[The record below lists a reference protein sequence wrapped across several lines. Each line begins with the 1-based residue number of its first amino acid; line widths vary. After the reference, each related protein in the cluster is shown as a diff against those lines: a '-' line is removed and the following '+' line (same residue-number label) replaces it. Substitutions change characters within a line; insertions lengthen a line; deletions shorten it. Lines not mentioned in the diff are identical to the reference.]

1 MIKTC
6 KLSRTLLIAIPL
18 TFVLIGCGGG
28 SGSGSGSRSGS
39 STSITGT
46 VVDGPIEGAFVF
58 LDLNGNLEHDGGE
71 PISSVTDASGQ
82 YKIDSSALTSEQL
95 AQALLVTHIPETAKD
110 ADDAGKTLLEA
121 GKTGFTLMSPLS
133 AYADSSGTVPAAVSD
148 AFVSPLTTLV
158 ANEITFNG
166 STLADARIKV
176 KNDYGLS
183 ADPMV
188 NFVAQ
193 NNSALGAKARTVATA
208 LGTAKQSATEQN
220 TTSSSTI
227 SLKEQLASVAT
238 VVTAKAND
246 IGTASNS
253 LTTLKTAITSL
264 TQKAIAQSMPATVA
278 VSGSEYQKFIVVFK
292 KDELFNDVTS
302 VISTILK
309 ELGFGIQTAEFKQV
323 LRGFAVNIP
332 SNKVD
337 AFLKAMQNNPL
348 VDFVEQDRILQ
359 APPIAQDAQLFP
371 TWGLDRIDQKDLPRN
386 EIYNTGGRTG
396 SNVNAYVVDTGV
408 LSTHTDFGSRVKT
421 GYSTIPNDT
430 STSDC
435 NGHGTHV
442 AGIIGGA
449 TYGVAKSVSLVP
461 VRVLGCDGSGT
472 LGSVIAG
479 LDWVIQDAQLDAN
492 KNKRAVLN
500 LSLGGSA
507 STSMDRA
514 VQKIVESNIPV
525 IVAAGNDNANACN
538 TSPAREPLAIT
549 VGATTSADAR
559 ASYSNYGNCLDLFAP
574 GSSITSTWWTSST
587 AINTISGTSMAAP
600 FVTGVAALALE
611 MNSTA
616 SATDIGSLIKN
627 QATTNK
633 VTNLGGGS
641 SNLLLYSLLQA
652 SDSVTTPAPTKTTV
666 YVSNLIG
673 SSTASSG
680 GWKASVTVTVKGS
693 NGSLQ
698 PGALVKGSFT
708 LGLTSATCTTGTNGT
723 CMIST
728 GVMPKSPFGL
738 VPVTFAIVTVTGDA
752 MSYDDKQNTK
762 STLLINQP

>member
-1 MIKTC
+1 MLAT
-6 KLSRTLLIAIPL
+6 IPIVFAL
-18 TFVLIGCGGG
+18 VGCGGSNGSGNG
-28 SGSGSGSRSGS
+28 SGSS
-39 STSITGT
+39 STSSITGT
-46 VVDGPIEGAFVF
+46 VVDGPIEGAYVF
-58 LDLNGNLEHDGGE
+58 LDLNGNLERDEGE
-71 PISSVTDASGQ
+71 PTSSATDASGQ
-82 YKIDSSALTSEQL
+82 YKIDTSALTSEQL

-110 ADDAGKTLLEA
+110 ADDGGKTLLEA

-133 AYADSSGTVPAAVSD
+133 AYADSSGTVPASVSD
-148 AFVSPLTTLV
+148 ALVSPLTTLV

-166 STLADARIKV
+166 STLADAREKV

-188 NFVAQ
+188 NFIAQ

-371 TWGLDRIDQKDLPRN
+371 TWGLDRIDQRDSSRN

-408 LSTHTDFGSRVKT
+408 LSTHIDFGNRVKT

-587 AINTISGTSMAAP
+587 ATNTISGTSMAAP

-680 GWKASVTVTVKGS
+680 GWKASVNVTVKDN

-708 LGLTSATCTTGTNGT
+708 FGLTSATCTTGTNGT
-723 CMIST
+723 CTIST
-728 GVMPKSPFGL
+728 GAMPKSPFGL
-738 VPVTFAIVTVTGDA
+738 VPVTFAVVTVTGDA
-752 MSYDDKQNTK
+752 LSYDAKQNAK